1 VIKETSSRHPLEA
14 SSSAPPTA
22 TGPHAYTALASWVR
36 SRMLDA
42 LTTRELTVP
51 DLAEKLDLHRA
62 TVRYHMAFLLNQG
75 LVEETRPSEH
85 KGAGRHAMR
94 YRASRHARL
103 PSFPSRN
110 FELLAQIALRTM
122 AEEIGKNRSVEIL
135 RAKGIEFGKALIE
148 DAAEKAGVRRW
159 TPETFQRAVVD
170 GAMRSFGVSSL
181 VLSRD
186 SKSLSFRCFSCP
198 FLEVAE
204 RMSDLV
210 CDSLDQGFHDGI
222 DEALGDVRTTRVTC
236 MGHGDSYC
244 EYRMTWAARMRGKD
258 RRVPNG

>member
-1 VIKETSSRHPLEA
+1 MIEDPSSRPPPQVTVP
-14 SSSAPPTA
+14 APPTA
-22 TGPHAYTALASWVR
+22 VRPHVYTALASWVR
-36 SRMLDA
+36 AQMLDA

-51 DLAEKLDLHRA
+51 DLARRLGLHRA
-62 TVRYHMAFLLNQG
+62 TVRYHLTFLLNQG
-75 LVEETRPSEH
+75 LVEETKPAEH
-85 KGAGRHAMR
+85 KGAGRPAML

-103 PSFPSRN
+103 PNFPSRN

-122 AEEIGKNRSVEIL
+122 AEEIGKERSVEIL
-135 RAKGIEFGKALIE
+135 RSKGVEFGRALIE
-148 DAAEKAGVRRW
+148 EAAEKSGIRRW
-159 TPETFQRAVVD
+159 TPEAFQRAVVD

-186 SKSLSFRCFSCP
+186 ATSLSFRCFSCP

-210 CDSLDQGFHDGI
+210 CDSLDQGFHDGM
-222 DEALGDVRTTRVTC
+222 DEAVGDVRTTRVTC

-244 EYRMTWAARMRGKD
+244 EYRMTWVARMRGKD
-258 RRVPNG
+258 RRVPDG

>member
-1 VIKETSSRHPLEA
+1 
-14 SSSAPPTA
+14 
-22 TGPHAYTALASWVR
+22 
-36 SRMLDA
+36 MLDA

-62 TVRYHMAFLLNQG
+62 TVRYHMTFLLNQG

-122 AEEIGKNRSVEIL
+122 AEEIGKERSVEIL

-148 DAAEKAGVRRW
+148 DAAEKGGVRRW

-244 EYRMTWAARMRGKD
+244 EYRMIWAARRRGKD